1 MKAKKILAIAAAA
14 LLAVSALTACG
25 GDTTSGSSESSASES
40 STSESSTSESSTSES
55 SASESSESSA
65 SGEVSQMGG
74 SVSTD
79 GSTSMEHL
87 MGIYQE
93 VYTELSGTTINYNPT
108 GSGSGITAVTEG
120 RCDIGLASR
129 DLKEEEAASGLTGH
143 IVAIDGIA
151 IIVNPENPV
160 ADLSV
165 EQIKQLYTGEVTN
178 WSEVGGNDGEVVVIG
193 RESGSGTRDGFEE
206 VVDAADACVYNQE
219 LTSTGAVIAAVA
231 SNPNAI
237 GYASLSAVDDTVKT
251 LTVGGVECSEET
263 IQSGDYAVQR
273 NFVMVTNDNE
283 ELSPEAEAF
292 LNWALSE
299 DADEYVRE
307 AGCVPIQH

>member
-14 LLAVSALTACG
+14 LLTMTAFTACG
-25 GDTTSGSSESSASES
+25 NSETASTSSESSASES
-40 STSESSTSESSTSES
+40 SVSESP
-55 SASESSESSA
+55 ASESSEESS
-65 SGEVSQMGG
+65 ETVSQLGG

-79 GSTSMEHL
+79 GSTSMEKL

-129 DLKEEEAASGLTGH
+129 NLKDEEAAAGLTGH

-151 IIVNPENPV
+151 IVVNPESKV
-160 ADLSV
+160 ADLTV
-165 EQIKQLYTGEVTN
+165 EQIKQLYTGEITD
-178 WSEVGGNDGEVVVIG
+178 WSEVGGDAGEVVVIG
-193 RESGSGTRDGFEE
+193 RESGSGTRDGFES
-206 VVDAADACVYNQE
+206 VVGAADTCKYNQE

-237 GYASLSAVDDTVKT
+237 GYASLSAVDDTVKA
-251 LTVGGVECSEET
+251 LTVNGVECSEET

-273 NFVMVTNDNE
+273 NFVMVTNDNT
-283 ELSPEAEAF
+283 ELSPEAQAF
-292 LNWALSE
+292 VDWALSA

-307 AGCVPIQH
+307 AGCVPVKH

>member
-14 LLAVSALTACG
+14 LLTMTAFTACG
-25 GDTTSGSSESSASES
+25 NSETASTSSESSASES
-40 STSESSTSESSTSES
+40 SVSES
-55 SASESSESSA
+55 SASESSEESS
-65 SGEVSQMGG
+65 ETVSRLGG

-79 GSTSMEHL
+79 GSTSMEKL

-129 DLKEEEAASGLTGH
+129 NLKDEEAAAGLTGH

-151 IIVNPENPV
+151 IVVNPESKV
-160 ADLSV
+160 ADLTV
-165 EQIKQLYTGEVTN
+165 EQIKQLYTGEITD
-178 WSEVGGNDGEVVVIG
+178 WSEVGGDAGEVVVIG
-193 RESGSGTRDGFEE
+193 RESGSGTRDGFES
-206 VVDAADACVYNQE
+206 VVGAADACKYNQE

-237 GYASLSAVDDTVKT
+237 GYASLSAVDDTVKA
-251 LTVGGVECSEET
+251 LTVNGVECSEET

-273 NFVMVTNDNE
+273 NFVMVTNDNT
-283 ELSPEAEAF
+283 ELSPEAQAF
-292 LNWALSE
+292 VDWALSA

-307 AGCVPIQH
+307 AGCVPVKH

>member
-1 MKAKKILAIAAAA
+1 MKKVITILCIAVMALSLFAGCGQKADDNNTAAA
-14 LLAVSALTACG
+14 G
-25 GDTTSGSSESSASES
+25 GTVA
-40 STSESSTSESSTSES
+40 
-55 SASESSESSA
+55 
-65 SGEVSQMGG
+65 
-74 SVSTD
+74 TD
-79 GSTSMEHL
+79 GSTSMEKVIGAL
-87 MGIYQE
+87 GESFME
-93 VYTELSGTTINYNPT
+93 ANSGTTFTYNPT

-129 DLKEEEAASGLTGH
+129 DLKEEEAATGLTGH

-151 IIVNPENPV
+151 VIVNPENPV

-283 ELSPEAEAF
+283 ELSAEAEAF

>member
-14 LLAVSALTACG
+14 LLTMTAFTACG
-25 GDTTSGSSESSASES
+25 NSETASTSSESSASES
-40 STSESSTSESSTSES
+40 SVSES
-55 SASESSESSA
+55 SASESSEESS
-65 SGEVSQMGG
+65 ETVSQLGG

-79 GSTSMEHL
+79 GSTSMEKL

-129 DLKEEEAASGLTGH
+129 NLKDEEAAAGLTGH

-151 IIVNPENPV
+151 IVVNPESKV
-160 ADLSV
+160 ADLTV
-165 EQIKQLYTGEVTN
+165 EQIKQLYTGEITD
-178 WSEVGGNDGEVVVIG
+178 WSEVGGDAGEVVVIG
-193 RESGSGTRDGFEE
+193 RESGSGTRDGFES
-206 VVDAADACVYNQE
+206 VVGAADACKYNQE

-237 GYASLSAVDDTVKT
+237 GYASLSAVDDTVKA
-251 LTVGGVECSEET
+251 LTVNGVECSEET

-273 NFVMVTNDNE
+273 NFVMVTNDNT
-283 ELSPEAEAF
+283 ELSPEAQAF
-292 LNWALSE
+292 VDWALSA

-307 AGCVPIQH
+307 AGCGPVKH

>member
-1 MKAKKILAIAAAA
+1 M
-14 LLAVSALTACG
+14 
-25 GDTTSGSSESSASES
+25 
-40 STSESSTSESSTSES
+40 
-55 SASESSESSA
+55 
-65 SGEVSQMGG
+65 
-74 SVSTD
+74 
-79 GSTSMEHL
+79 
-87 MGIYQE
+87 
-93 VYTELSGTTINYNPT
+93 
-108 GSGSGITAVTEG
+108 
-120 RCDIGLASR
+120 
-129 DLKEEEAASGLTGH
+129 
-143 IVAIDGIA
+143 
-151 IIVNPENPV
+151 
-160 ADLSV
+160 
-165 EQIKQLYTGEVTN
+165 
-178 WSEVGGNDGEVVVIG
+178 
-193 RESGSGTRDGFEE
+193 
-206 VVDAADACVYNQE
+206 YNQE

-283 ELSPEAEAF
+283 ELSAEAEAF

>member
-1 MKAKKILAIAAAA
+1 MKAKKILAMAAAV
-14 LLAVSALTACG
+14 LLAVTAFAACG
-25 GDTTSGSSESSASES
+25 NGGASSASSESSASES
-40 STSESSTSESSTSES
+40 SVSESSTSES
-55 SASESSESSA
+55 SAESSESSV
-65 SGEVSQMGG
+65 ETVSQLGG

-79 GSTSMEHL
+79 GSTSMEKL

-129 DLKEEEAASGLTGH
+129 NLKDEEAAAGLTGH

-151 IIVNPENPV
+151 IIVNPESKV

-165 EQIKQLYTGEVTN
+165 EQIRQLYTGEITD
-178 WSEVGGNDGEVVVIG
+178 WSEVGGDAGEVVLIG

-206 VVDAADACVYNQE
+206 VVGAADACKYNQE

-237 GYASLSAVDDTVKT
+237 GYASLSAVDDTVR
-251 LTVGGVECSEET
+251 TVTVDGTECSEET
-263 IQSGDYAVQR
+263 VQSGDYAVQR
-273 NFVMVTNDNE
+273 NFVMVTNDNAD
-283 ELSPEAEAF
+283 LSPEAQAF
-292 LNWALSE
+292 LNWALSA

-307 AGCVPIQH
+307 AGCVPVKH

>member
-25 GDTTSGSSESSASES
+25 GDTTSGSSESSA
-40 STSESSTSESSTSES
+40 SESSTSESSTSES

-129 DLKEEEAASGLTGH
+129 DLKEEEAATGLTGH

-151 IIVNPENPV
+151 VIVNPENPV

-178 WSEVGGNDGEVVVIG
+178 WSEVGGNDGEVVVI
-193 RESGSGTRDGFEE
+193 GFEE

-283 ELSPEAEAF
+283 ELSAEAEAF

>member
-14 LLAVSALTACG
+14 LLTMTAFTACG
-25 GDTTSGSSESSASES
+25 NSETASTSSASES
-40 STSESSTSESSTSES
+40 SVSES
-55 SASESSESSA
+55 SASESSET
-65 SGEVSQMGG
+65 VSQLGG

-79 GSTSMEHL
+79 GSTSMEKL

-129 DLKEEEAASGLTGH
+129 NLKDEEAAAGLTGH

-151 IIVNPENPV
+151 IVVNPESKV
-160 ADLSV
+160 ADLTV
-165 EQIKQLYTGEVTN
+165 EQIKQLYTGEITD
-178 WSEVGGNDGEVVVIG
+178 WSEVGGDAGEVVVIG
-193 RESGSGTRDGFEE
+193 RESGSGTRDGFES
-206 VVDAADACVYNQE
+206 VVGAADACKYNQE

-237 GYASLSAVDDTVKT
+237 GYASLSAVDDTVKA
-251 LTVGGVECSEET
+251 LTVNGVACSEET

-273 NFVMVTNDNE
+273 NFVMVTNDNT
-283 ELSPEAEAF
+283 ELSPEAQAF
-292 LNWALSE
+292 VDWALSA

-307 AGCVPIQH
+307 AGCVPVKH